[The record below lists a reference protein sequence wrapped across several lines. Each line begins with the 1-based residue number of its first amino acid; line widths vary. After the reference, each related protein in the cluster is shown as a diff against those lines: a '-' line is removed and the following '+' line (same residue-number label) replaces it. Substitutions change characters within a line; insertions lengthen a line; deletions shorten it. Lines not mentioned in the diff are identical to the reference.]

1 MKFVLVNGRTPRSGV
16 LLRIVL
22 RADRRELPARSR
34 QPQLLLRSGVL
45 SRPLS
50 AGPLSTQA
58 TREGLMTIIQVT
70 NQTVPAARP
79 ARQRCDHCGGSF
91 GLVTHRWWDSKFCK
105 RRCKEAHIRE
115 IMKSIGSPRI
125 ARQAGY
131 SDGTSAWNRSWGLR
145 SLVCAALSCSC
156 CPSLKVGSRVLR
168 SALDVQAAPFAGQ
181 MHVR

>member
-1 MKFVLVNGRTPRSGV
+1 MCRDSSRSKPQNAGCGGRREMKFVLVNGRTPRSGV

-115 IMKSIGSPRI
+115 IKLDRRTIHRWCGFLG
-125 ARQAGY
+125 RQAI
-131 SDGTSAWNRSWGLR
+131 SDGTSVRME
-145 SLVCAALSCSC
+145 SLLGAA
-156 CPSLKVGSRVLR
+156 
-168 SALDVQAAPFAGQ
+168 
-181 MHVR
+181 

>member
-50 AGPLSTQA
+50 VGPLSTQA

-115 IMKSIGSPRI
+115 IMLDRRTIHRWCGFLG
-125 ARQAGY
+125 RQAIPMVP
-131 SDGTSAWNRSWGLR
+131 R
-145 SLVCAALSCSC
+145 
-156 CPSLKVGSRVLR
+156 PSGI
-168 SALDVQAAPFAGQ
+168 
-181 MHVR
+181 